1 LWLVAAAR
9 VPSGGQVACSVAGG
23 LRSGKGIAHPE
34 QALHRNARHGKGSK
48 TFSRTTMTTTQ
59 LHKQSV
65 IELFDEWIAGRRLS
79 VRKLACLQ
87 NAYAQASEGLYGCA
101 LDTCGQIYCSELD
114 LPPGS
119 ATVQVIAALLDH
131 LDPLPEPPRRLVEV
145 TEAMVDAEHI
155 DRETADA
162 FYERAL

>member
-1 LWLVAAAR
+1 M
-9 VPSGGQVACSVAGG
+9 AGG
-23 LRSGKGIAHPE
+23 LKSAQGIAHPE

-48 TFSRTTMTTTQ
+48 TFSRTTVTTPLQ
-59 LHKQSV
+59 KQSV
-65 IELFDEWIAGRRLS
+65 IELFDEWIASRRLS
-79 VRKLACLQ
+79 PRNLACLQ
-87 NAYAQASEGLYGCA
+87 NAYDQVAEGLHGCS
-101 LDTCGQIYCSELD
+101 LDTCGQIYCAELD

-119 ATVQVIAALLDH
+119 ATVQVIAALLDQ
-131 LDPLPEPPRRLVEV
+131 LDPLPEHPRRLVQV